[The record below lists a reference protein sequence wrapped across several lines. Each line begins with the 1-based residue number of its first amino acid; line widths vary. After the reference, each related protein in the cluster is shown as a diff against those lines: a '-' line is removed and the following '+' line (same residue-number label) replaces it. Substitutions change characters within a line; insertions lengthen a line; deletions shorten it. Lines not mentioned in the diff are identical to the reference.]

1 MRAAESCRKLHPM
14 SGMTLGVL
22 LNMTSFGLATL
33 GLTGLLILVSLF
45 HRAPTRP
52 CHQCGRRV
60 PLSRRV
66 CRDCGYEF
74 APVRFSR

>member
-1 MRAAESCRKLHPM
+1 
-14 SGMTLGVL
+14 MTLGVI

-33 GLTGLLILVSLF
+33 GLIGVVMLASAF

-60 PLSRRV
+60 ALHRRV

-74 APVRFSR
+74 APVRFTR